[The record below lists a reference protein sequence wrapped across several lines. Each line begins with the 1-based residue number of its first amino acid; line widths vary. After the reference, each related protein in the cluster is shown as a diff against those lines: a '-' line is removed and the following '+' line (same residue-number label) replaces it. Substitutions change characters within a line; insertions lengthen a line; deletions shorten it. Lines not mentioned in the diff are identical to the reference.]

1 MQVSLKDL
9 KIVYETE
16 IRKNV
21 KNRKKI
27 FKFEIQKLEYLLDI
41 KRVLENNLYDGGRY
55 NIFLIYKPKLRVVM
69 SQSIYDKVINHY
81 VSRFILIPKLS
92 KYLNNRN
99 CATRKNMGI
108 DYAIKLFKKDIES
121 FKKYKEFY
129 FLKLDISKFF
139 YSIDHN
145 ILLNLIKED
154 LTSEEYNLVKVILDS
169 TNKKYINGIIGNF
182 ENKLGIT
189 LPKYEYN
196 KGLPIG
202 NQSSQFLAIFYLA
215 KLQHFMIHNLHLK
228 IVTYMD
234 DYIIIHQNKEYLK
247 ECLDIITNKLY
258 NEYNLLVNKNKTYI
272 SSSRNGISFLGY
284 NFKVIN
290 NKTIIRLNSNSK
302 KNIKKGIKRTKY
314 LFTNNLINFDKLFSS
329 IENYKHSYPY
339 TTASD
344 AYNIFNRYW
353 GG

>member
-69 SQSIYDKVINHY
+69 SQSIYDKIINHY
-81 VSRFILIPKLS
+81 VSRFILIPKLE

-108 DYAIKLFKKDIES
+108 DYAIKLFKGDIES

-139 YSIDHN
+139 YSIDYN
-145 ILLNLIKED
+145 VLLNLIKKD
-154 LTSEEYNLVKVILDS
+154 LTLEEYNLVSLILAS
-169 TNKKYINGIIGNF
+169 TNKLYINKIINGF
-182 ENKLGIT
+182 EIKLGSN
-189 LPKYEYN
+189 LPKYDTG

-202 NQSSQFLAIFYLA
+202 NMTSQFLAIFYLA
-215 KLQHFMIHNLHLK
+215 KLQHYMIHNLHLK
-228 IVTYMD
+228 FVNYMD
-234 DYIIIHQNKEYLK
+234 DYIIIHQDKKYLK
-247 ECLDIITNKLY
+247 NCLDIITDKLDK
-258 NEYNLLVNKNKTYI
+258 EYKLSVNKNKTYI
-272 SSSRNGISFLGY
+272 SSSKTGVTFLGY
-284 NFKVIN
+284 NFKVVN
-290 NKTIIRLNSNSK
+290 KKTIVKLNSNSK

-314 LFTNNLINFDKLFSS
+314 LFSNKLIDFGKLFSS

-339 TTASD
+339 TTISD
-344 AYNIFNRYW
+344 TYNIFNRYW

>member
-1 MQVSLKDL
+1 MQVNLSDL
-9 KIVYETE
+9 KLVYEQE

-108 DYAIKLFKKDIES
+108 DYAIKIFKKDIES

-154 LTSEEYNLVKVILDS
+154 LTSEEYDLVKVILDS
-169 TNKKYINGIIGNF
+169 TNKKYINVIISNF

-228 IVTYMD
+228 IETYMD
-234 DYIIIHQNKEYLK
+234 DYIIIHQDKNYLK
-247 ECLDIITNKLY
+247 YCLDIITNKLY

-272 SSSRNGISFLGY
+272 SSPRNGIPFLG
-284 NFKVIN
+284 
-290 NKTIIRLNSNSK
+290 IIL
-302 KNIKKGIKRTKY
+302 
-314 LFTNNLINFDKLFSS
+314 KL
-329 IENYKHSYPY
+329 
-339 TTASD
+339 
-344 AYNIFNRYW
+344 
-353 GG
+353 

>member
-1 MQVSLKDL
+1 
-9 KIVYETE
+9 
-16 IRKNV
+16 
-21 KNRKKI
+21 
-27 FKFEIQKLEYLLDI
+27 
-41 KRVLENNLYDGGRY
+41 
-55 NIFLIYKPKLRVVM
+55 
-69 SQSIYDKVINHY
+69 
-81 VSRFILIPKLS
+81 
-92 KYLNNRN
+92 
-99 CATRKNMGI
+99 MGI

-154 LTSEEYNLVKVILDS
+154 LTSEEYKLVKVILDS
-169 TNKKYINGIIGNF
+169 TNKSYISKIISNF
-182 ENKLGIT
+182 EEKIDIS

-215 KLQHFMIHNLHLK
+215 KLQHFMIYNLHLK

-247 ECLDIITNKLY
+247 ECLDIIIDKLY
-258 NEYNLLVNKNKTYI
+258 NEYKLSVNKNKTYI
-272 SSSRNGISFLGY
+272 SSSKNGIPFLGY

-314 LFTNNLINFDKLFSS
+314 LFTKNLINFDKLFSS

>member
-1 MQVSLKDL
+1 MRVNLSDL
-9 KIVYETE
+9 KLVYEQE

-108 DYAIKLFKKDIES
+108 DYAIKIFKKDIES

-154 LTSEEYNLVKVILDS
+154 LTSEEYDLVKVILDS
-169 TNKKYINGIIGNF
+169 TNKKYINVIISNF

-228 IVTYMD
+228 IETYMD
-234 DYIIIHQNKEYLK
+234 DYIIIHQDKNYLK
-247 ECLDIITNKLY
+247 YCLDIITNKLY

-272 SSSRNGISFLGY
+272 SSPRNGIPFLG
-284 NFKVIN
+284 
-290 NKTIIRLNSNSK
+290 IIL
-302 KNIKKGIKRTKY
+302 
-314 LFTNNLINFDKLFSS
+314 KL
-329 IENYKHSYPY
+329 
-339 TTASD
+339 
-344 AYNIFNRYW
+344 
-353 GG
+353 

>member
-1 MQVSLKDL
+1 M
-9 KIVYETE
+9 
-16 IRKNV
+16 
-21 KNRKKI
+21 
-27 FKFEIQKLEYLLDI
+27 
-41 KRVLENNLYDGGRY
+41 
-55 NIFLIYKPKLRVVM
+55 
-69 SQSIYDKVINHY
+69 
-81 VSRFILIPKLS
+81 
-92 KYLNNRN
+92 
-99 CATRKNMGI
+99 
-108 DYAIKLFKKDIES
+108 
-121 FKKYKEFY
+121 
-129 FLKLDISKFF
+129 
-139 YSIDHN
+139 
-145 ILLNLIKED
+145 LNLIKED
-154 LTSEEYNLVKVILDS
+154 LTNEEYNLVKVILNS
-169 TNKKYINGIIGNF
+169 TNKKYINVIISNF
-182 ENKLGIT
+182 ERKLNIN
-189 LPKYEYN
+189 LPKYEYD

-228 IVTYMD
+228 FINYMD
-234 DYIIIHQNKEYLK
+234 DYIIIHQDKEYLK
-247 ECLDIITNKLY
+247 YCLNIIVDKLY
-258 NEYNLLVNKNKTYI
+258 NEYKLSVNKNKTYI
-272 SSSRNGISFLGY
+272 SSSKNGIPFLGY

>member
-1 MQVSLKDL
+1 MQVNLSDL
-9 KIVYETE
+9 KLVYEQE

-154 LTSEEYNLVKVILDS
+154 LTSEEYDLVKVILDS
-169 TNKKYINGIIGNF
+169 TNKKYINVIISNF

-228 IVTYMD
+228 IETYMD
-234 DYIIIHQNKEYLK
+234 DYIIIHQDKNYLK
-247 ECLDIITNKLY
+247 YCLDIITNKLY

-272 SSSRNGISFLGY
+272 SSPRNGIPFLG
-284 NFKVIN
+284 
-290 NKTIIRLNSNSK
+290 IIL
-302 KNIKKGIKRTKY
+302 
-314 LFTNNLINFDKLFSS
+314 KL
-329 IENYKHSYPY
+329 
-339 TTASD
+339 
-344 AYNIFNRYW
+344 
-353 GG
+353 

>member
-1 MQVSLKDL
+1 MQVNLSDL
-9 KIVYETE
+9 KLVYEQE

-27 FKFEIQKLEYLLDI
+27 FKFETQKLEYLLDI

-108 DYAIKLFKKDIES
+108 DYAIKIFKKDIES

-154 LTSEEYNLVKVILDS
+154 LTSEEYDLVKVILDS
-169 TNKKYINGIIGNF
+169 TNKKYINVIISNF

-228 IVTYMD
+228 IETYMD
-234 DYIIIHQNKEYLK
+234 DYIIIHQDKNYLK
-247 ECLDIITNKLY
+247 YCLDIITNKLY

-272 SSSRNGISFLGY
+272 SSPRNGIPFLG
-284 NFKVIN
+284 
-290 NKTIIRLNSNSK
+290 IIL
-302 KNIKKGIKRTKY
+302 
-314 LFTNNLINFDKLFSS
+314 KL
-329 IENYKHSYPY
+329 
-339 TTASD
+339 
-344 AYNIFNRYW
+344 
-353 GG
+353 

>member
-1 MQVSLKDL
+1 MKVHISNLKE
-9 KIVYETE
+9 VYEKE

-21 KNRKKI
+21 KNKKKI
-27 FKFEIQKLEYLLDI
+27 FKFETQKIEYLLDI
-41 KRVLENNLYDGGRY
+41 KRVLENNLYDGGKY

-81 VSRFILIPKLS
+81 VTRFMLIPKLS

-108 DYAIKLFKKDIES
+108 DYAIKLFKSDIES

-139 YSIDHN
+139 YSIDHK

-154 LTSEEYNLVKVILDS
+154 LDEEEYNLVKVILDS
-169 TNKKYINGIIGNF
+169 TNKSYVNKIISNF
-182 ENKLGIT
+182 EEKQGSP
-189 LPKYEYN
+189 LPKYDYG

-202 NQSSQFLAIFYLA
+202 NMTSQFLAIFYLS
-215 KLQHFMIHNLHLK
+215 KLQHYIIHNLHLK
-228 IVTYMD
+228 LVAYMD
-234 DYIIIHQNKEYLK
+234 DYIIIYQDKNYLK
-247 ECLDIITNKLY
+247 TCLDIITSKLY
-258 NEYNLLVNKNKTYI
+258 NEYNLLVNRNKTYI
-272 SSSRNGISFLGY
+272 SSAKNGVQFLGY

-290 NKTIIRLNSNSK
+290 NKTIIKLCKNSK

-314 LFTNNLINFDKLFSS
+314 LFKFDYIEFSQVFSS

-339 TTASD
+339 ASKKEVQ
-344 AYNIFNRYW
+344 NIFELYW
-353 GG
+353 

>member
-1 MQVSLKDL
+1 MQVNLSDL
-9 KIVYETE
+9 KLVYEQE

-69 SQSIYDKVINHY
+69 SQSIYDKIINHY

-154 LTSEEYNLVKVILDS
+154 LTSEEYDLVKVILDS

-228 IVTYMD
+228 ITNYMD
-234 DYIIIHQNKEYLK
+234 DYIIIHQDKEYLK
-247 ECLDIITNKLY
+247 YCLNVIIDKLY
-258 NEYNLLVNKNKTYI
+258 NEYKLSVNKNKTYI
-272 SSSRNGISFLGY
+272 SSSKNGIPFLGY

>member
-1 MQVSLKDL
+1 MRVNLSDL
-9 KIVYETE
+9 KLVYEQE

-27 FKFEIQKLEYLLDI
+27 FKFETQKLEYLLDI
-41 KRVLENNLYDGGRY
+41 KRILENNLYDGGRY

-169 TNKKYINGIIGNF
+169 TNKKYINVIISNF
-182 ENKLGIT
+182 EKKLNIN
-189 LPKYEYN
+189 LPKYEFN

-202 NQSSQFLAIFYLA
+202 NMTSQFLAIFYLA
-215 KLQHFMIHNLHLK
+215 KLQHYMLHNLHLK
-228 IVTYMD
+228 FVNYMD
-234 DYIIIHQNKEYLK
+234 DYIIIHQDKDYLKKCLNIITCKLNKEY
-247 ECLDIITNKLY
+247 
-258 NEYNLLVNKNKTYI
+258 NLQVNKNKTYI
-272 SSSRNGISFLGY
+272 SLSRNGVPFLGY

-290 NKTIIRLNSNSK
+290 KKTIIKLSKNSK

-314 LFTNNLINFDKLFSS
+314 LYKNDYIEFSQVFSS

-339 TTASD
+339 ASKKEVK
-344 AYNIFNRYW
+344 NIFELYW
-353 GG
+353 

>member
-1 MQVSLKDL
+1 
-9 KIVYETE
+9 
-16 IRKNV
+16 
-21 KNRKKI
+21 
-27 FKFEIQKLEYLLDI
+27 
-41 KRVLENNLYDGGRY
+41 
-55 NIFLIYKPKLRVVM
+55 
-69 SQSIYDKVINHY
+69 
-81 VSRFILIPKLS
+81 
-92 KYLNNRN
+92 
-99 CATRKNMGI
+99 
-108 DYAIKLFKKDIES
+108 
-121 FKKYKEFY
+121 
-129 FLKLDISKFF
+129 
-139 YSIDHN
+139 
-145 ILLNLIKED
+145 
-154 LTSEEYNLVKVILDS
+154 
-169 TNKKYINGIIGNF
+169 
-182 ENKLGIT
+182 
-189 LPKYEYN
+189 
-196 KGLPIG
+196 
-202 NQSSQFLAIFYLA
+202 
-215 KLQHFMIHNLHLK
+215 MIHNLHLK

-339 TTASD
+339 TTAID

>member
-1 MQVSLKDL
+1 MQLE
-9 KIVYETE
+9 KI
-16 IRKNV
+16 
-21 KNRKKI
+21 
-27 FKFEIQKLEYLLDI
+27 L
-41 KRVLENNLYDGGRY
+41 
-55 NIFLIYKPKLRVVM
+55 
-69 SQSIYDKVINHY
+69 
-81 VSRFILIPKLS
+81 
-92 KYLNNRN
+92 
-99 CATRKNMGI
+99 GI
-108 DYAIKLFKKDIES
+108 DYAIKIFKKDIES

-169 TNKKYINGIIGNF
+169 TNKKYINVIISNF
-182 ENKLGIT
+182 ERKLNIN
-189 LPKYEYN
+189 LPKYEYD

-228 IVTYMD
+228 FVNYMD
-234 DYIIIHQNKEYLK
+234 DYIIIHQDKEYLK
-247 ECLDIITNKLY
+247 YCLNVIIDKLY
-258 NEYNLLVNKNKTYI
+258 NEYKLSVNKNKTCI
-272 SSSRNGISFLGY
+272 SSSKNGIPFLGY

-290 NKTIIRLNSNSK
+290 NKTIIKLSKNSK

-314 LFTNNLINFDKLFSS
+314 LYKNDYIEFSQVFSS

-339 TTASD
+339 ASKKEVK
-344 AYNIFNRYW
+344 NIFELYW
-353 GG
+353 

>member
-1 MQVSLKDL
+1 MRVNLSDL
-9 KIVYETE
+9 KLVYEQE

-27 FKFEIQKLEYLLDI
+27 FKFETQKLEYLLDI
-41 KRVLENNLYDGGRY
+41 KRILENNLYDSGRY

-154 LTSEEYNLVKVILDS
+154 LTSEEYDLVKVILNS
-169 TNKKYINGIIGNF
+169 TNKLYINKIISNF
-182 ENKLGIT
+182 ENKLNIS

-228 IVTYMD
+228 FVNYMD
-234 DYIIIHQNKEYLK
+234 DYVIIHQDKVYLK
-247 ECLDIITNKLY
+247 KCLDIITSKLS

-272 SSSRNGISFLGY
+272 SSSKNGIPFLGY

>member
-1 MQVSLKDL
+1 MQVNLSDL
-9 KIVYETE
+9 KLVYEQE

-27 FKFEIQKLEYLLDI
+27 FKFETQKIEYLLDI

-154 LTSEEYNLVKVILDS
+154 LTSEEYKLVKVILDS
-169 TNKKYINGIIGNF
+169 TNKSYISKIISNF
-182 ENKLGIT
+182 EEKIDIS

-215 KLQHFMIHNLHLK
+215 KLQHFMIYNLHLK

-247 ECLDIITNKLY
+247 ECLDIIIDKLY
-258 NEYNLLVNKNKTYI
+258 NEYKLSVNKNKTYI
-272 SSSRNGISFLGY
+272 SSSKNGIPFLGY

-314 LFTNNLINFDKLFSS
+314 LFTKNLINFDKLFSS

>member
-1 MQVSLKDL
+1 MRVNLSDL
-9 KIVYETE
+9 KLVYEQE

-81 VSRFILIPKLS
+81 VSRFILIPKLN
-92 KYLNNRN
+92 KYLSNRN

-339 TTASD
+339 TTAID